1 MNQKIGFARSTDNI
15 RIAYASS
22 GNGPPLVRVG
32 TWLTHLHHDWD
43 SAIWKHW
50 FEFQSSQ
57 HTLIRYDPRACGLS
71 DGEAAQ
77 VNFNGVVSDLEA
89 VVDHLELER
98 FPLFGMSQG
107 VATAVEYAA
116 RHPERVSCLI
126 LYSGVPVGWDVAEP
140 DSADYLKWNATE
152 TLIRS
157 EWGSDNPAIRSM
169 FINYFVPDATPEE
182 QLAYAVAARK
192 SASKEVAGAIM
203 RMLGSLNV
211 LDRLPE
217 LQVPTQVIQ
226 ISEDALTPPIAT
238 QVLMERI
245 PNAELVV
252 LDSKNHILRGTEPAW
267 PKFKSAV
274 DEFLSRHSTTP
285 QGITSATVSD
295 GGQSLLADLTD
306 REEEILRHLALGHK
320 NSQIAETLFI
330 SEKTVRNHITN
341 VFSKL
346 GVNSRAEAIVLAKD
360 NGL

>member
-50 FEFQSSQ
+50 FEFHSSQ
-57 HTLIRYDPRACGLS
+57 HTLVRYDPRGCGLS

-116 RHPERVSCLI
+116 RHPERISCLI
-126 LYSGVPVGWDVAEP
+126 LYSGGAIGWDSAEP
-140 DSADYLKWNATE
+140 DSPEYLKWNATE
-152 TLIRS
+152 ALIAS

-169 FINYFVPDATPEE
+169 FVNYFVPDATPEE
-182 QLAYAVAARK
+182 QLEYTVAARK

-203 RMLGSLNV
+203 RMIGSLNV
-211 LDRLPE
+211 LGRLRE

-226 ISEDALTPPIAT
+226 ISEDGVTPPVAT
-238 QVLMERI
+238 QILVEMI

-252 LDSKNHILRGTEPAW
+252 IDSKNHILRETESAW
-267 PKFKSAV
+267 PKFTSV
-274 DEFLSRHSTTP
+274 VHQFLARHSTAPRGMTP
-285 QGITSATVSD
+285 PTVSD
-295 GGQSLLADLTD
+295 DSQSLLAELTD

-330 SEKTVRNHITN
+330 GEKTVRNHITN

-360 NGL
+360 HGL